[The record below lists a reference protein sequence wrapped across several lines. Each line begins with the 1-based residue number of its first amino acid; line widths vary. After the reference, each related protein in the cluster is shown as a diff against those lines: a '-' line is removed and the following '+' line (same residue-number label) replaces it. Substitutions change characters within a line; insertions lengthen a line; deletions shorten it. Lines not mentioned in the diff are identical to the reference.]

1 MMVAE
6 MNDPARPSLGTL
18 LSRSLS
24 VVASNGIVLYG
35 VAVFGWNR
43 AGVVL
48 LFVLEGVIVFLLDL
62 VRSRVSRDR
71 KAFQANLFM
80 EGVFIIFFGFFAL
93 LVFGPYESLE
103 AMIGD
108 GFRVLFRLA
117 VEVRFAVFAIL
128 FFRLVQLGQD
138 LVAAG
143 IFGGPARR
151 PLLPQGVGWM
161 LLLFFAVM
169 LAPLIARKG
178 PNPTGGL
185 IALVVLKT
193 LGELLAVWAD
203 RLFTSSRARA
213 RG

>member
-1 MMVAE
+1 
-6 MNDPARPSLGTL
+6 MNDRVRPSLGRL

-24 VVASNGIVLYG
+24 VLASNGIILYG

-43 AGVVL
+43 AGIVL
-48 LFVLEGVIVFLLDL
+48 LFVLEGVIVFLLDI
-62 VRSRVSRDR
+62 VRSRASRDSQ
-71 KAFQANLFM
+71 AFRSHIFI
-80 EGVFIIFFGFFAL
+80 EGAFILFFGFFAL

-103 AMIGD
+103 AAIGD
-108 GFRVLFRLA
+108 GFRAIFRLA
-117 VEVRFAVFAIL
+117 VEVRFAVFGIL

-143 IFGGPARR
+143 IFGGPAKR
-151 PLLPQGVGWM
+151 PLLPQGGGWM

-169 LAPLIARKG
+169 LAPLIARTG

-185 IALVVLKT
+185 IALVSLKT

-203 RLFTSSRARA
+203 RLFTSARA
-213 RG
+213 RVRG

>member
-1 MMVAE
+1 
-6 MNDPARPSLGTL
+6 MNDRVRPSLAKL

-24 VVASNGIVLYG
+24 VLASNGIILYG

-48 LFVLEGVIVFLLDL
+48 LFVLEGVIIFLLDV
-62 VRSRVSRDR
+62 VRSRVSRDKR
-71 KAFQANLFM
+71 ALRGNLFF
-80 EGVFIIFFGFFAL
+80 EGVFILFFGFFAL
-93 LVFGPYESLE
+93 IVFGPYESLE
-103 AMIGD
+103 AMITD
-108 GFRVLFRLA
+108 GFKVLFRLA

-138 LVAAG
+138 LFAAG
-143 IFGGPARR
+143 IFGGQVKR
-151 PLLPQGVGWM
+151 PLLLQGGGWM

-169 LAPLIARKG
+169 LAPLIARTG

-185 IALVVLKT
+185 IALVALKT
-193 LGELLAVWAD
+193 AGELLAVWAD

-213 RG
+213 RARG

>member
-1 MMVAE
+1 
-6 MNDPARPSLGTL
+6 MNDQARPSLRRL
-18 LSRSLS
+18 LSRTLS
-24 VVASNGIVLYG
+24 VLASNGIILYG
-35 VAVFGWNR
+35 VAAFGWNR

-48 LFVLEGVIVFLLDL
+48 LFVLEGIIIFLLDL
-62 VRSRVSRDR
+62 VRLLASRDK
-71 KAFQANLFM
+71 KALGLNLFM
-80 EGVFIIFFGFFAL
+80 EGAFIIFFGFFAL

-108 GFRVLFRLA
+108 GMRVIFRLT

-143 IFGGPARR
+143 IFGGQVKR
-151 PLLPQGVGWM
+151 PLLLQGGGWM

-169 LAPLIARKG
+169 LAPVIARTG

-193 LGELLAVWAD
+193 LGDLLAVWAD

-213 RG
+213 RVRG